1 MLTVNEANYLG
12 DLRFELVFSN
22 GRHGSL
28 SVRPLLGYA
37 QGLFS
42 GLADEAFASKFKL
55 AHGTL
60 SWPGD
65 LDVAPEY
72 LYFLAFADDP
82 AEQQRFQSWG
92 YLTTEMRLP

>member
-1 MLTVNEANYLG
+1 MLTVKEATYLG
-12 DLRFELVFSN
+12 DLRFEVLFSN
-22 GRHGSL
+22 GRRGDL
-28 SVRPLLGYA
+28 SARPLLNYA

-42 GLADEAFASKFKL
+42 SLADESFASQFKL
-55 AHGTL
+55 AHGSL
-60 SWPGD
+60 SWPGE

-92 YLTTEMRLP
+92 YSTTEMRLP